1 RRLSLQPWDSEEG
14 EKRRREGG
22 SERQRGR
29 VRKRESEEEGSQ
41 RGRVRREN
49 TMASDLGLVV
59 ILLWTI
65 SLQAVGS
72 TGTNSN
78 EVGCH

>member
-1 RRLSLQPWDSEEG
+1 
-14 EKRRREGG
+14 
-22 SERQRGR
+22 
-29 VRKRESEEEGSQ
+29 
-41 RGRVRREN
+41 
-49 TMASDLGLVV
+49 MASDLGLVV

-78 EVGCH
+78 EGHRIELDRIEIRLASRSQTGT